1 MGWFEVDIREIENR
15 LGTQRESGLKA
26 TMKFQMEDVTV
37 YFPYDHIY
45 PEQYSYMLDLKRA
58 LDAKGHCLLEMPT
71 GTGKTIALLSL
82 ITSYSLAKPE
92 NHIKLLYCTRTV
104 HEMEKTLAELRLLH
118 NYQIKHLGE
127 SAKILAIGLS
137 SRKNLCINPNVVSAS
152 SRDSVDAACRKRTAT
167 WVRELAMA
175 NPNLETCSF
184 FEDFEKVADN
194 VLLPAGVYTLQDLRS
209 FGKDKGWCPYFLA
222 RRMVPKANV
231 VVYSYQY
238 MLDPKVAGIISKE
251 MQRECVVVFDE
262 AHNIDNVCIEAL
274 SVSVRRQT
282 LEGATRNLTKMQ
294 QEIDRLKKTDAGRLR
309 AEYNRLVEG
318 LAQRGNLPI
327 TDAWLANPAL
337 PDDILKEAVPGN
349 IRKAEHFLPVLRRL
363 VQYLKGRLEAEN
375 VVKEGPISF
384 VSSINSHA
392 GIDQKMLKFCY
403 DRLHSLMLTL
413 EITDTDEF
421 LHIQTVCDFATLVGT
436 YSRGFSIIIEPFDER
451 MPHIPDPVLQLSCH
465 DASLAI
471 KPVFDR
477 FQTVVITSG
486 TLSPIDLYPRL
497 LNFHPVI
504 SRSFTMSLTRDCICP
519 MVLTRGSDQLP
530 VSTKFDMRSDPG
542 VVRNYGRLL
551 LEMVAAVPDG
561 IVCFFVSYS
570 YMDGIV
576 NSWNEMGILQE
587 IMQHK
592 LVFIETQDVVE
603 TTLAL
608 DNYRRACD
616 CGRGAVFFSVAR
628 GKVAEGIDFDRHYGR
643 LVIMYGVPFQYTLS
657 RILLARLEYLRE
669 TFQIKEGDFLTF
681 DALRQA
687 AQCVGRVIR
696 SKADYG
702 MMIFADKR
710 YSRHDKRSKLPGWI
724 LSHLRDAH
732 LNLST
737 DMALHIAREF
747 LRKMAQP
754 YDKAGNS
761 GKKTLLSQEDLE
773 NMAAG
778 ESTDM
783 LF

>member
-1 MGWFEVDIREIENR
+1 
-15 LGTQRESGLKA
+15 
-26 TMKFQMEDVTV
+26 MKFPIEDVTV
-37 YFPYDHIY
+37 YFPYDNIY
-45 PEQYSYMLDLKRA
+45 PEQYAYMVELKRA
-58 LDAKGHCLLEMPT
+58 LDARGHCLLEMPT

-82 ITSYSLAKPE
+82 ITSYVLSKPS
-92 NHIKLLYCTRTV
+92 NPVKLLYCTRTV
-104 HEMEKTLAELRLLH
+104 HEMEKTLAELKVLH
-118 NYQIKHLGE
+118 DYQVRILGP
-127 SAKILAIGLS
+127 SARILAIGLS
-137 SRKNLCINPNVVSAS
+137 SRKNLCINPSVISAE
-152 SRDSVDAACRKRTAT
+152 SRDSVDAACRKLTAS
-167 WVRELAMA
+167 WVRALAIE
-175 NPNLETCSF
+175 NPNIPTCHF
-184 FEDFEKVADN
+184 FENYEKAVSEA
-194 VLLPAGVYTLQDLRS
+194 VLPPGVYTLQDLRT
-209 FGKDKGWCPYFLA
+209 FGKEKGWCPYFLA
-222 RRMVPKANV
+222 RHMVQFANI

-238 MLDPKVAGIISKE
+238 LLDPKVASIISKE
-251 MQRECVVVFDE
+251 MQRESVVVFDE

-282 LEGATRNLTKMQ
+282 LEGASRNISRMA
-294 QEIDRLKKTDAGRLR
+294 QEIERFKATDAGKLR

-318 LAQRGNLPI
+318 LALRGSLPI
-327 TDAWLANPAL
+327 TDAWLSNPAL

-349 IRKAEHFLPVLRRL
+349 IRRAEHFLSVLRRL
-363 VQYLKGRLEAEN
+363 VQYLRGRLETEN
-375 VVKEGPISF
+375 VEKENPVNF
-384 VSSINSHA
+384 VAAVQAQVGIN
-392 GIDQKMLKFCY
+392 QKMLRFCY
-403 DRLHSLMLTL
+403 ERLHSLMLTL

-421 LHIQTVCDFATLVGT
+421 LHIQTICNFATLLGT
-436 YSRGFSIIIEPFDER
+436 YTRGFSIIIEPFDER
-451 MPHIPDPVLQLSCH
+451 MPHIPDPILQLSCH

-471 KPVFDR
+471 KPVFER

-497 LNFHPVI
+497 LNFNPVI
-504 SRSFTMSLTRDCICP
+504 IRSFTMSLTRDCICP

-530 VSTKFDMRSDPG
+530 VSTKYDMRSDPG
-542 VVRNYGRLL
+542 VARNYGRLL
-551 LEMVAAVPDG
+551 LEMVSVVPDG

-570 YMDGIV
+570 YMDAIV
-576 NSWNEMGILQE
+576 NTWNETGILKD

-643 LVIMYGVPFQYTLS
+643 LVIMFGVPFQYTLS
-657 RILLARLEYLRE
+657 KILLARLEYLRD

-754 YDKAGNS
+754 YDKAGGS
-761 GKKTLLSQEDLE
+761 GRKTLLTQEDIE
-773 NMAAG
+773 KISNGTAA
-778 ESTDM
+778 DM
-783 LF
+783 SLF

>member
-1 MGWFEVDIREIENR
+1 
-15 LGTQRESGLKA
+15 
-26 TMKFQMEDVTV
+26 MKG
-37 YFPYDHIY
+37 
-45 PEQYSYMLDLKRA
+45 PEGIS
-58 LDAKGHCLLEMPT
+58 
-71 GTGKTIALLSL
+71 
-82 ITSYSLAKPE
+82 
-92 NHIKLLYCTRTV
+92 IKC
-104 HEMEKTLAELRLLH
+104 
-118 NYQIKHLGE
+118 
-127 SAKILAIGLS
+127 
-137 SRKNLCINPNVVSAS
+137 
-152 SRDSVDAACRKRTAT
+152 
-167 WVRELAMA
+167 
-175 NPNLETCSF
+175 
-184 FEDFEKVADN
+184 
-194 VLLPAGVYTLQDLRS
+194 
-209 FGKDKGWCPYFLA
+209 
-222 RRMVPKANV
+222 
-231 VVYSYQY
+231 
-238 MLDPKVAGIISKE
+238 
-251 MQRECVVVFDE
+251 
-262 AHNIDNVCIEAL
+262 
-274 SVSVRRQT
+274 VRR
-282 LEGATRNLTKMQ
+282 LRRRFKA
-294 QEIDRLKKTDAGRLR
+294 TDAGRLR

-318 LAQRGNLPI
+318 LAQRGNLPF
-327 TDAWLANPAL
+327 TDNWLSNPAL

-349 IRKAEHFLPVLRRL
+349 IRRAEHFLHVLRRL
-363 VQYLKGRLEAEN
+363 VQYLEGRLETDN
-375 VVKEGPISF
+375 VEKEGPVGF
-384 VSSINSHA
+384 VASINTHA
-392 GIDQKMLKFCY
+392 GIDQKTLKFCY

-421 LHIQTVCDFATLVGT
+421 LHIQTICDFATLVGT
-436 YSRGFSIIIEPFDER
+436 YTRGFSIIIEPFDER

-477 FQTVVITSG
+477 FQSVVITSG

-497 LNFHPVI
+497 LNFHPVV

-530 VSTKFDMRSDPG
+530 VSTKFDMRSDLG

-551 LEMVAAVPDG
+551 LEMASVVPDG

-576 NSWNEMGILQE
+576 NSWNENGILKE

-608 DNYRRACD
+608 DNYRKACD
-616 CGRGAVFFSVAR
+616 CGRGAIFFSVAR

-643 LVIMYGVPFQYTLS
+643 LVIMFGVPFQYTLS
-657 RILLARLEYLRE
+657 KILLARLEYLRD

-754 YDKAGNS
+754 YDKAGGS
-761 GKKTLLSQEDLE
+761 GRKTLLSQEDVEKMSDGILNE
-773 NMAAG
+773 MQY
-778 ESTDM
+778 
-783 LF
+783 

>member
-1 MGWFEVDIREIENR
+1 
-15 LGTQRESGLKA
+15 
-26 TMKFQMEDVTV
+26 MKFQIEDVTV

-45 PEQYSYMLDLKRA
+45 PEQYSYMVELKRS

-82 ITSYSLAKPE
+82 ITSYSLSKPS
-92 NHIKLLYCTRTV
+92 NPVKLLYCTRTV
-104 HEMEKTLAELRLLH
+104 HEMEKTLAELRFLH
-118 NYQIKHLGE
+118 RYQLQHLGP
-127 SAKILAIGLS
+127 SARILALGLS
-137 SRKNLCINPNVVSAS
+137 SRKNLCINPSVVSAAEN
-152 SRDSVDAACRKRTAT
+152 RDSVDAACRKLTAS
-167 WVRELAMA
+167 WVRSLAVE
-175 NPNLETCSF
+175 NPNIPTCSF
-184 FEDFEKVADN
+184 FEDYEKAASN
-194 VLLPAGVYTLQDLRS
+194 AVLPPGVYTLQDLRA
-209 FGKDKGWCPYFLA
+209 FGKEKGWCPYFLA
-222 RRMVPKANV
+222 RHMVQFANV

-238 MLDPKVAGIISKE
+238 LLDPKVAGIISKE
-251 MQRECVVVFDE
+251 MQRESVVVFDE

-274 SVSVRRQT
+274 SVSVRSQT
-282 LEGATRNLTKMQ
+282 LEGATRNLNKMSH
-294 QEIDRLKKTDAGRLR
+294 EIERFKATDAGRLR

-327 TDAWLANPAL
+327 ADTWLSNPAL

-349 IRKAEHFLPVLRRL
+349 IRRAEHFLSVLRRL
-363 VQYLKGRLEAEN
+363 VQYLKGRLQTEN
-375 VVKEGPISF
+375 VEKEGPVTF
-384 VSSINSHA
+384 VASINA
-392 GIDQKMLKFCY
+392 QVGIDQKVLRFCY
-403 DRLHSLMLTL
+403 DRLHSLMMTL

-421 LHIQTVCDFATLVGT
+421 LHIQTICDFATLVGT
-436 YSRGFSIIIEPFDER
+436 YTRGFSIIIEPFDER
-451 MPHIPDPVLQLSCH
+451 MPNIPDPVLQLSCH

-471 KPVFDR
+471 KPVFER

-497 LNFHPVI
+497 LNFNPVV

-530 VSTKFDMRSDPG
+530 VSTKYDMRTDEG
-542 VVRNYGRLL
+542 VERNYGRLL
-551 LEMVAAVPDG
+551 LEMVSIVPDG

-576 NSWNEMGILQE
+576 NSWNEKGILKE

-608 DNYRRACD
+608 DNYRKACD

-643 LVIMYGVPFQYTLS
+643 LVIMFGVPFQYTLS
-657 RILLARLEYLRE
+657 RILIARLEYLRE

-737 DMALHIAREF
+737 DMAMHIAREF

-754 YDKAGNS
+754 YDKSGGS

-773 NMAAG
+773 KMGNGGLG
-778 ESTDM
+778 EM